1 MSDGVNA
8 RRRYDASG
16 RQEQARLARV
26 HVLTVARDMF
36 LGDGYQATTVP
47 AVARA
52 AGVSVQSV
60 YKAFGSKAALVKA
73 IFDVAIAGDDG
84 PQPVLERESLTAVRK
99 EPDPYVKLA
108 LYARFVA
115 DTMPRHGP
123 IQLLIRAAA
132 TTDIQA
138 AELWDQ
144 LSMERLTGMSMFAH
158 DLRPQLRD
166 GIAVDTARDILWAT
180 NSVEFW
186 DLLVRQR
193 GWSTTQYANHLA
205 DNLTHALLPP
215 RPPFT
220 T

>member
-1 MSDGVNA
+1 MSEGVNPP
-8 RRRYDASG
+8 RRYDASG

-52 AGVSVQSV
+52 AGVSAQSV

-84 PQPVLERESLTAVRK
+84 PEPVLERESLTAVRQ

-115 DTMPRHGP
+115 DAMPRHGP

-132 TTDIQA
+132 SADIQA

-144 LSMERLTGMSMFAH
+144 LSTERLTGMTIFAH
-158 DLRPQLRD
+158 DLGPRLRD
-166 GIAVDTARDILWAT
+166 GIHLNTARDILWAT
-180 NSVEFW
+180 NSVELW

-205 DNLTHALLPP
+205 DTLIHALLPP
-215 RPPFT
+215 RSPFT
-220 T
+220 S